1 MDGWMDEWMDCKC
14 SNAFFLSGG
23 YYSDTLAYVSKQ
35 CRKCPNGTFVS
46 DEKRPG
52 KRAQD
57 CVACPQG

>member
-1 MDGWMDEWMDCKC
+1 MDEWIDCKC
-14 SNAFFLSGG
+14 SNALFLSGG